1 MQTTHVLILLAAYSI
16 GVFAAAFVGGYIST
30 KGMMTHTRTQVVIS
44 LVAGFILGIAMF
56 HLLPHALDLIPEPHA
71 VEKAVSS
78 LVVGIVVM
86 IFLLHVFH
94 FHQHDFSAE
103 VDDLYDHHHSHET
116 VHVKDHSLKGVAIG
130 LGLHT
135 VTEGA
140 ALGLTV
146 QAVFGEQAGAGLL
159 PGLGVFLAIVL
170 HKPLDAYS
178 ILSMMR
184 AANYSNLYC
193 TLVNFAFALLCPVV
207 VFLTFFMTGGVHDW
221 QDQSM
226 VGYILAFAAGAFLCI
241 SLSDLLP
248 EIQFHTHD
256 RSKLT
261 ASLLLGLCFAFV
273 LFYIDTIVMH

>member
-1 MQTTHVLILLAAYSI
+1 MQTTHVLILLTAYSI

-56 HLLPHALDLIPEPHA
+56 HLLPHALELIPEPHA

-78 LVVGIVVM
+78 LVVGIVAM

-116 VHVKDHSLKGVAIG
+116 AQVNEHSLKGVAIG

-146 QAVFGEQAGAGLL
+146 QAILGELKWSRIASG
-159 PGLGVFLAIVL
+159 
-170 HKPLDAYS
+170 S
-178 ILSMMR
+178 
-184 AANYSNLYC
+184 
-193 TLVNFAFALLCPVV
+193 
-207 VFLTFFMTGGVHDW
+207 GGFSGDC
-221 QDQSM
+221 S
-226 VGYILAFAAGAFLCI
+226 A
-241 SLSDLLP
+241 
-248 EIQFHTHD
+248 
-256 RSKLT
+256 
-261 ASLLLGLCFAFV
+261 
-273 LFYIDTIVMH
+273 